1 VEQDYPF
8 GTKGPSMGTPQ
19 LVEDL
24 TLVAARL
31 HKARRLAQLTRGEL
45 AVEAGVDPD
54 VVERME
60 TGRVV
65 SDEDRDSVMA
75 VVALH
80 TTPTALKIPQP
91 RAEAPS
97 FRD

>member
-1 VEQDYPF
+1 
-8 GTKGPSMGTPQ
+8 MGTPQ

-24 TLVAARL
+24 TLLAARL
-31 HKARRLAQLTRGEL
+31 HKGRRLAQLTRGEL

-65 SDEDRDSVMA
+65 SDADRDSVMA

-80 TTPTALKIPQP
+80 TTPTALQIPHP